1 MDQQQLMKKIMEI
14 QRDPKLTDAEKASK
28 RQELLTG
35 KWMSQPDSADNN
47 NTQGMYLK

>member
-14 QRDPKLTDAEKASK
+14 QRDPKLTDAEKAIK

-35 KWMSQPDSADNN
+35 KWMAQPDSNNDNG
-47 NTQGMYLK
+47 TQGMLC